1 MTLPPCTAPLAW
13 APPGCDASCADEL
26 LAELKRFAAAAQL
39 EVAGLP
45 PAAAGAGEIEVNVTV
60 HPDLGSFARSK
71 TSLAVRADGSG
82 RATIVGV
89 HAFLEPEWG
98 RFELPLAG
106 APGGAIALVHEE
118 EREGPPPP
126 PSAALADLLLLPTLC
141 LKLKRREIIAGALL
155 GGAAVCDDG
164 STVDRPDRQAAMR
177 VNLLSW
183 RWAAERAT
191 MGRRVATADDDPH
204 PEVRL
209 ELADDRVL
217 VDDPAGPL
225 GNRGGLYIESRIR
238 LREVT
243 AADEGDGAPVILR
256 VTSPTIITPL
266 SGVPQPFLACH
277 YMKVLCPLSEVLSR
291 VGQAHYAKHRTETSL
306 DSIFC

>member
-1 MTLPPCTAPLAW
+1 MTLPPPCTAPLAW
-13 APPGCDASCADEL
+13 APPGCDASCTDEL

-45 PAAAGAGEIEVNVTV
+45 AAEADEIEVNVTV

-71 TSLAVRADGSG
+71 TSLAVCADGSG
-82 RATIVGV
+82 RVAVEV

-98 RFELPLAG
+98 RFELPLVS
-106 APGGAIALVHEE
+106 APGGAIALVREK
-118 EREGPPPP
+118 ERDGPPP
-126 PSAALADLLLLPTLC
+126 PSAALADLLLIPTLC

-155 GGAAVCDDG
+155 GGAAVRDG

-177 VNLLSW
+177 VNHLSW

-191 MGRRVATADDDPH
+191 TGRRVATADVPH

-209 ELADDRVL
+209 ELADDREL

-291 VGQAHYAKHRTETSL
+291 VGQAH
-306 DSIFC
+306 